1 MESGAQVNAN
11 MLTAA
16 RHRTRQ
22 AGIGI
27 GGAPRPRT
35 ISEKPVSVHLPHQ
48 EPILAIGMPSSYTV
62 PTSSARFS
70 GGTPMRGWRTSRAG
84 TAIASI
90 LGGAS
95 GWRPL
100 SSTSGILAPS
110 RDRPAT
116 LSLRDPRQD
125 WRRRDGRRL

>member
-22 AGIGI
+22 GGIGI

-48 EPILAIGMPSSYTV
+48 ELILAIGMPTSYTV
-62 PTSSARFS
+62 PTASGGFRGG

-95 GWRPL
+95 GC
-100 SSTSGILAPS
+100 
-110 RDRPAT
+110 
-116 LSLRDPRQD
+116 
-125 WRRRDGRRL
+125 